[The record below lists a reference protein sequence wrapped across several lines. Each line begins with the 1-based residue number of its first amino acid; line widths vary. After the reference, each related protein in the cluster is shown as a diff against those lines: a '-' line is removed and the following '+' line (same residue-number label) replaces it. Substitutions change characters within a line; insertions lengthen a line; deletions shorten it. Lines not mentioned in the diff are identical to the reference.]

1 MLIYLLIAFFIS
13 ILIIQIFN
21 VSKEGFGD
29 TTSLT
34 DSPTDSPI
42 TLSPITLSPIP
53 TTDSPITLSPFPTTD
68 SPTTDGPISSLS
80 MAPVTGPSMDPS
92 IPSRVAVLEEKVKNI
107 SGQVNALAASSNE
120 KYTSMTLAP
129 ASSAEAIS

>member
-34 DSPTDSPI
+34 DSP
-42 TLSPITLSPIP
+42 
-53 TTDSPITLSPFPTTD
+53 TDSPITLSPFPTTD

-120 KYTSMTLAP
+120 KYTNMTLAP
-129 ASSAEAIS
+129 ASAAEAIS